1 MNLLGVLKGLYSAWM
16 RFAKV
21 VGRFNSRVLLSLIF
35 YLLIFPLSLLLK
47 IFSKDRLRLQF
58 AKDMETYWLDRSQ
71 RKFEKDRYEK
81 QF

>member
-1 MNLLGVLKGLYSAWM
+1 MLKSLYGAWM

-35 YLLIFPLSLLLK
+35 YLMIFPLSLVLK
-47 IFSKDRLRLQF
+47 IFSKDRLGLQF
-58 AKDMETYWLDRSQ
+58 AKDKETYWMKRSE

>member
-1 MNLLGVLKGLYSAWM
+1 MGVLKSLYGAWM

-35 YLLIFPLSLLLK
+35 YLMIFPLSLLVK
-47 IFSKDRLRLQF
+47 IFSKDRLGLQF
-58 AKDMETYWLDRSQ
+58 GKDMETYWLDKNQ
-71 RKFEKDRYEK
+71 RKFDKDRYER